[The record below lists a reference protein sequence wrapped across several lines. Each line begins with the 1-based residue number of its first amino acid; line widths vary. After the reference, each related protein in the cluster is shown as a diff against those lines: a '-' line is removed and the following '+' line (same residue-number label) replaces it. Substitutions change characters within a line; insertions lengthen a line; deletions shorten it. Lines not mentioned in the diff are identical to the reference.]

1 MYLLAGDIGGTKCLM
16 ALARIE
22 GETTPI
28 YYEANLPSAGYASM
42 EGMLLAFLE
51 EAGVTTDEISASALA
66 VAGPIGRDG
75 DISRCHLTNLPW
87 YADSETLSAW
97 LGHSPV
103 ELVNDFAAIG
113 YSLNH
118 LDADDFICLQKGR
131 PDPEAPQ
138 LAVGAGTGLGL
149 CLVDGTGESTS
160 VYSSE
165 SGHVHFSPADGEQ
178 LELLRYWQEKQGHC
192 SREFLLSGPGIPR
205 IAEYLQQVRNIL
217 PGEALITAMREGDAS
232 AALSRAALDR
242 SDELAI
248 NTLRLFVRIY
258 ASQLGDL
265 ALTFLPRA
273 GLNIAGGIAAKILPL
288 FQEHGFMDVFRNN
301 PSMGQ
306 LLEQI
311 PVRVITTSRCGLIG
325 ALHRARLLAV

>member
-16 ALARIE
+16 ALARIDA
-22 GETTPI
+22 ETTPI
-28 YYEANLPSAGYASM
+28 YYEASLPSAGYASI

-51 EAGVTTDEISASALA
+51 EAGITTDEIRATALA
-66 VAGPIGRDG
+66 VAGPIDRDG

-87 YADSETLSAW
+87 YADSEKLSAW

-113 YSLNH
+113 YSLDH
-118 LDADDFICLQKGR
+118 LQTDDFISLQEGR

-149 CLVDGTGESTS
+149 CLVDGSGDRTR
-160 VYSSE
+160 VHPSE
-165 SGHVHFSPADGEQ
+165 SGHVHFSPADAEQ
-178 LELLRYWQEKQGHC
+178 LELLRYWLDKQGHC

-205 IAEYLQQVRNIL
+205 IAEYLQQARGITA
-217 PGEALITAMREGDAS
+217 GAALIKAMREGDTS

-248 NTLRLFVRIY
+248 NTLRLFVKIY
-258 ASQLGDL
+258 ASQLSDL
-265 ALTFLPRA
+265 ALSFLPGA

-288 FQEHGFMDVFRNN
+288 FKEHGFMDVFRNN
-301 PSMGQ
+301 PTMAQ
-306 LLEQI
+306 VLEQI
-311 PVRVITTSRCGLIG
+311 PVRLITTPRCGLIG
-325 ALHRARLLAV
+325 ALQRARQLTV

>member
-22 GETTPI
+22 GETTAI
-28 YYEANLPSAGYASM
+28 HYEASLPSAGYASI

-51 EAGVTTDEISASALA
+51 EAGVTTSDLRATALA
-66 VAGPIGRDG
+66 VAGPIDRDG

-87 YADSETLSAW
+87 YADSEELSAW

-118 LDADDFICLQKGR
+118 LQADDFISLQEGR
-131 PDPEAPQ
+131 LDSGAPQ

-149 CLVDGTGESTS
+149 CLVDGAGDRTRI
-160 VYSSE
+160 YASE
-165 SGHVHFSPADGEQ
+165 SGHVHFSPADSEQ
-178 LELLRYWQEKQGHC
+178 LELLRYWLEKQGHC
-192 SREFLLSGPGIPR
+192 SREFLLSGPGISR
-205 IAEYLQQVRNIL
+205 IAEYLQQARGIMA
-217 PGEALITAMREGDAS
+217 GEALIQAMREGDAS

-242 SDELAI
+242 SDELAV
-248 NTLRLFVRIY
+248 NTMRLFVRIY

-265 ALTFLPRA
+265 ALSFLPRG

-288 FQEHGFMDVFRNN
+288 LQEHGFMDVFRNN
-301 PSMGQ
+301 PAMAQ

-325 ALHRARLLAV
+325 ALHRARQLIV